1 MAKTRIETE
10 NGLLKNLLCA
20 VVPEDIFLIDK
31 SGKIYLGG
39 YAITDKELKSLQE
52 EISYLEK
59 TRIWGVL
66 TNTIAND
73 ARQRMF
79 ENAISFDDMR
89 AGKMTL
95 YAIALMKKVIN
106 LIKK

>member
-1 MAKTRIETE
+1 MAKTRIQTE
-10 NGLLKNLLCA
+10 NDVLKTLLCA
-20 VVPEDIFLIDK
+20 VVPEDVVSFIGNK
-31 SGKIYLGG
+31 TYLGG
-39 YAITDKELKSLQE
+39 YEITGKELKSLQE
-52 EISYLEK
+52 EIAYLEK

-95 YAIALMKKVIN
+95 YTIALMKKVLS